1 MKNKT
6 LIAFIALA
14 IPVSVFASYG
24 VQTKTS
30 GCMANQALPDAA
42 CTAGAVFNVGTTT
55 ICTVGYTTKVRDVP
69 LSVKKAVF
77 KEYGIDY
84 SLHGN
89 YEVDHL
95 ISLELGGAPA
105 DARNLWPEPYTDSLP
120 DGRPTGART
129 KDTFETK
136 LKTEV
141 CAGTITLAQG
151 QADIGDH
158 RVHAYYG
165 IALAASSPTPAATS
179 TPGPT
184 PTPAKPKPTTLTVQ
198 ITSLPASVSHG
209 ADATLEATTS
219 PGATCSVKV
228 KYHSGTIS
236 TAAGLK
242 PKPVADSSG
251 LVSWTWK
258 VGSTT
263 KPGTSTATVACT
275 LGGHSA
281 SKSKTFSVS

>member
-95 ISLELGGAPA
+95 ISLELGGSN
-105 DARNLWPEPYTDSLP
+105 DISNLWPESYLISN
-120 DGRPTGART
+120 GSYT
-129 KDTFETK
+129 KDGFENYLHNQICK
-136 LKTEV
+136 
-141 CAGTITLAQG
+141 GNISLAEAQKEISTNWMKY
-151 QADIGDH
+151 DNL
-158 RVHAYYG
+158 RRG
-165 IALAASSPTPAATS
+165 IKDVPVAPVVAT
-179 TPGPT
+179 
-184 PTPAKPKPTTLTVQ
+184 TTL
-198 ITSLPASVSHG
+198 
-209 ADATLEATTS
+209 
-219 PGATCSVKV
+219 
-228 KYHSGTIS
+228 SGS
-236 TAAGLK
+236 TASILPNIASPAVKKSTAGLCHAK
-242 PKPVADSSG
+242 
-251 LVSWTWK
+251 
-258 VGSTT
+258 STQYY
-263 KPGTSTATVACT
+263 TAT
-275 LGGHSA
+275 
-281 SKSKTFSVS
+281 KTFTSYSSIQACLASGGRLPK